1 MLSNSSSSGCELS
14 GISWES
20 EFWPLLTSH
29 VAWSWWQAQVNN
41 EDFVDISQAFQVC
54 TLLLLHDD
62 MRTYTHMCY
71 AALNN
76 DKNDKLW
83 RSRRIGIK
91 ASCQAHVIFKDYLIE
106 SLIIKSFLEFAMRC
120 HISLYHFST
129 WWRLPNFEINVSIFH
144 LNFTVIFKHLNK
156 QSGLCLK
163 ITRNVSFSFE
173 NFCSIKTNLSGNT
186 VWPQPSDFITTRQID
201 LFGIFN
207 EFLSTRFTHNVEWD
221 FFCYFQT
228 LWWLT
233 KCNAT
238 LRKKSQI
245 S

>member
-1 MLSNSSSSGCELS
+1 MSSRFRLSWRRRRMSSDPLMLSNSSSSGCELS

-129 WWRLPNFEINVSIFH
+129 WWRLPI
-144 LNFTVIFKHLNK
+144 
-156 QSGLCLK
+156 LK
-163 ITRNVSFSFE
+163 
-173 NFCSIKTNLSGNT
+173 LMY
-186 VWPQPSDFITTRQID
+186 P
-201 LFGIFN
+201 
-207 EFLSTRFTHNVEWD
+207 
-221 FFCYFQT
+221 FFF
-228 LWWLT
+228 
-233 KCNAT
+233 
-238 LRKKSQI
+238 
-245 S
+245 

>member
-1 MLSNSSSSGCELS
+1 MLLVCPKTNVIWSPRCYQIRLRSPF

-106 SLIIKSFLEFAMRC
+106 SLILKSFLEFAMRC

-129 WWRLPNFEINVSIFH
+129 WWRLPI
-144 LNFTVIFKHLNK
+144 
-156 QSGLCLK
+156 LK
-163 ITRNVSFSFE
+163 LMYPFF
-173 NFCSIKTNLSGNT
+173 
-186 VWPQPSDFITTRQID
+186 
-201 LFGIFN
+201 
-207 EFLSTRFTHNVEWD
+207 FL
-221 FFCYFQT
+221 
-228 LWWLT
+228 
-233 KCNAT
+233 T
-238 LRKKSQI
+238 LRWFSSTWINKADVVWKSP
-245 S
+245 